1 MESEAYLVFMAAFR
15 IGAHDL
21 VSLSSRS
28 WDLHPY
34 ATHGAVVGDC
44 LWLLLLHLLYVL
56 EIAQDGLRTGRSPS
70 DLICVRI
77 CVLGYL
83 L

>member
-21 VSLSSRS
+21 VSLSSRP

-34 ATHGAVVGDC
+34 TAHGAMVGDC
-44 LWLLLLHLLYVL
+44 FWLLLLYLLYVL
-56 EIAQDGLRTGRSPS
+56 EIAQDGLRTGSGPS
-70 DLICVRI
+70 DLIGVRI
-77 CVLGYL
+77 CVLG
-83 L
+83 

>member
-1 MESEAYLVFMAAFR
+1 MGSEAYLVFMAAFR

-34 ATHGAVVGDC
+34 TAHGAVVGDC
-44 LWLLLLHLLYVL
+44 LRFLLL
-56 EIAQDGLRTGRSPS
+56 
-70 DLICVRI
+70 
-77 CVLGYL
+77 YL
-83 L
+83 LHVL

>member
-1 MESEAYLVFMAAFR
+1 MGLEAYLVFMAALR

-34 ATHGAVVGDC
+34 TAHGAVVGDC
-44 LWLLLLHLLYVL
+44 LWLFLLYLLYVL
-56 EIAQDGLRTGRSPS
+56 EIAEDGLRTGRGPS
-70 DLICVRI
+70 DLIGVRI
-77 CVLGYL
+77 CVLG
-83 L
+83 